1 MASKPRYP
9 IIINPGDV
17 LLCEFGPDPR
27 QPGTYPLASGPISLP
42 PEMIKQRHAVVI
54 ATPSPGLAIIA
65 PFSTREPVPLKPF
78 HVHIPVGSYPFF
90 SRDSWLKG
98 DMMQVV
104 SRDRLDR
111 LFFNGRHQRA
121 ALSTADLKAVR
132 IAALGA
138 LGLSRLAP
146 HL

>member
-9 IIINPGDV
+9 IIVNPGDV

-65 PFSTREPVPLKPF
+65 PFSTREPVPLRPF
-78 HVHIPVGSYPFF
+78 HVYIPVGSYPFF
-90 SRDSWLKG
+90 SRNSWLKG

-121 ALSTADLKAVR
+121 ALSVADLKAVR

>member
-9 IIINPGDV
+9 IIVNPGDV

-65 PFSTREPVPLKPF
+65 PFSTREPVPLRPF
-78 HVHIPVGSYPFF
+78 HVHIPAGSYPFF

-121 ALSTADLKAVR
+121 ALSAADLKAVR
-132 IAALGA
+132 TAALGA

>member
-9 IIINPGDV
+9 IIVNPGDV

-65 PFSTREPVPLKPF
+65 PFSTREPVPLRPF

-121 ALSTADLKAVR
+121 ALSAADLKAVR
-132 IAALGA
+132 TAALGA

>member
-1 MASKPRYP
+1 MATRPKFL
-9 IIINPGDV
+9 IVNPGDV
-17 LLCEFGPDPR
+17 LLCNFGPDPR
-27 QPGTYPLASGPISLP
+27 VPGVYPLAAGPISLP
-42 PEMIKQRHAVVI
+42 PEMTKDRHAVVL

-65 PFSTREPVPLKPF
+65 PFSTREPLPLRPF
-78 HVHIPVGSYPFF
+78 HYKIPLGTYPFF
-90 SRDSWLKG
+90 NRDSWLKG

-121 ALSTADLKAVR
+121 RLSAADFTAVR
-132 IAALGA
+132 AAALAG

>member
-1 MASKPRYP
+1 MASRPRYP

-27 QPGTYPLASGPISLP
+27 QPGIYPLASGPISVP
-42 PEMIKQRHAVVI
+42 PEMIKQRHAAVI

-65 PFSTREPVPLKPF
+65 PFSTRAPIPLKAF
-78 HVHIPVGSYPFF
+78 HVHFPLGAYPFF

-98 DMMQVV
+98 DMLQVV

-121 ALSTADLKAVR
+121 ALSTADFRAIR
-132 IAALGA
+132 AAALGG
-138 LGLSRLAP
+138 LGLSRLAG